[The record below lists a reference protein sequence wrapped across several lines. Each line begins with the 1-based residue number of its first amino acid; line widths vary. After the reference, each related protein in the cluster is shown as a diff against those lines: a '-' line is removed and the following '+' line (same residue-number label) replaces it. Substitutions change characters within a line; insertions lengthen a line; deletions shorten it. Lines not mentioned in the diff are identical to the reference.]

1 MISNTISKN
10 KEFLEKFENISDPY
24 ESLSKISS
32 INYEKLVQHQPLSP
46 SDVSSLIIPSPEKL
60 PYVCKVASMYRDSG
74 KGKKIT
80 FSPKVFIPLTQLC
93 KDKCGYCTFRKEPD
107 NQEPYLSIDLLRN
120 DDKKRILDDISEN
133 IGNKFASESMGIEN
147 IKNMLK
153 PIPIMDQKPGLTFVE
168 LTKWMNSLRG
178 FKIQDEAPY
187 INKMFSQKLLNIH
200 KLKLK

>member
-1 MISNTISKN
+1 MISTTISKN

-46 SDVSSLIIPSPEKL
+46 SDISSLIIPSPEKL

-107 NQEPYLSIDLLRN
+107 NQEPYLSIDYVVNLA
-120 DDKKRILDDISEN
+120 KK
-133 IGNKFASESMGIEN
+133 ASELGCLEALFTLGERPESVYPQA
-147 IKNMLK
+147 KKWLK
-153 PIPIMDQKPGLTFVE
+153 K
-168 LTKWMNSLRG
+168 KG
-178 FKIQDEAPY
+178 FQSTLD
-187 INKMFSQKLLNIH
+187 
-200 KLKLK
+200 